1 MGALCLWALRHA
13 ARRRLALSAVLSTML
28 VTIGLDL
35 LKPWPMKILVDHV
48 LQGDPLP
55 DSLATAA
62 GWLLGPFQP
71 EDLIGWCVAA
81 TVVLFLATWLCRLCL
96 SLLSIN
102 LGQRLVYDLAGELLG
117 HLHRL
122 SLRFHSRHSVGDSM
136 RRVTGDCGCVATI
149 VKDALLPVLTSVVS
163 LCVMF
168 AIMWQLDASLTLLSL
183 LVVPCMIAVFRRYA
197 GPMMECSYQQHE
209 VEGEVYDVVEQTLSA
224 IPVVQAFGRERQA
237 EQRFRGVTR
246 RVVEAAL
253 ALASVQMRFK
263 VLMGASTAL
272 GTAAII
278 WVGANHVLDG
288 KLSVGSILVFLSYLA
303 SLYGPL
309 EALMYTSSTIQGA
322 AGSARRVLEIL
333 ETQPEVADCPGAV
346 ALSVPQGLV
355 RMENVTFGYE
365 PGRPVLR
372 EVTLQV
378 QPGQTVA
385 LVGATGAGK
394 TTLASLIPRFFDPW
408 NGRVTIDGM
417 DIREVRVQSLR
428 VQVGLVLQDAFLF
441 PLTIAENIAYGSPHA
456 SHEKIEAAARAANAH
471 DFIERLPDGYNTL
484 VGQRGATLSGG
495 ERQRL
500 SIARAFLKN
509 APILI
514 LDEPTSALD
523 VKTEKLLLDAL
534 SRLLKGRTTII
545 IAHRLSTIRH
555 ADGIVVLHEGKV
567 VESGTHDELI
577 AAGGR
582 YAYLYALQH
591 QTPSPLTSAS
601 ARDRGEGLVAPSS
614 EVIDA

>member
-1 MGALCLWALRHA
+1 MTASRTAGSIPALSLWALRHA
-13 ARRRLALSAVLSTML
+13 ARRRLALSAVLFTML
-28 VTIGLDL
+28 VKIGLDL

-48 LQGDPLP
+48 LQTAALP
-55 DSLATAA
+55 DPLATAVA
-62 GWLLGPFQP
+62 WLLGPFRR
-71 EDLIGWCVAA
+71 EDLIIWCVAA
-81 TVVLFLATWLCRLCL
+81 TVVLFLATWLCGLCMSL
-96 SLLSIN
+96 SSIS

-122 SLRFHSRHSVGDSM
+122 SLRFHSRNSVGDSM
-136 RRVTGDCGCVATI
+136 RRVTADCGCVATI

-183 LVVPCMIAVFRRYA
+183 LVVPCMIAVFHRYA
-197 GPMMECSYQQHE
+197 GPMLECSYRQQE

-224 IPVVQAFGRERQA
+224 IPVVQTFGREGQA

-246 RVVEAAL
+246 RVIDAAL
-253 ALASVQMRFK
+253 ALASVQLRFK

-272 GTAAII
+272 GTAAIL

-288 KLSVGSILVFLSYLA
+288 ELSVGSILVFLSYLA

-309 EALMYTSSTIQGA
+309 ESLMYTSSTIQGA
-322 AGSARRVLEIL
+322 AGSAQRVLEIL
-333 ETQPEVADCPGAV
+333 ETQPEVMDRPGAV
-346 ALSVPQGLV
+346 ELSVSQGLI
-355 RMENVTFGYE
+355 RLEKITFGYE

-372 EVTLQV
+372 EVTLQI

-408 NGRVTIDGM
+408 QGRVTIDGV
-417 DIREVRVQSLR
+417 DIRDVRLQSLR
-428 VQVGLVLQDAFLF
+428 LQVGLVLQDAFLF
-441 PLTIAENIAYGSPHA
+441 PLTIAENITYGTPHA
-456 SHEKIEAAARAANAH
+456 SREEIEAAARAANVH
-471 DFIERLPDGYNTL
+471 DFVARLPDGYNTL

-523 VKTEKLLLDAL
+523 VRTERFLLEAL
-534 SRLLKGRTTII
+534 SRLMKGRTTII
-545 IAHRLSTIRH
+545 IAHRLSTIRR
-555 ADGIVVLHEGKV
+555 ADRIFVLHEGKV

-577 AAGGR
+577 AADGR

-591 QTPSPLTSAS
+591 PA
-601 ARDRGEGLVAPSS
+601 VAPSS
-614 EVIDA
+614 EVIDV